1 MARRSIPER
10 GSWLLREMAYD
21 LRGHSLRDWLCA
33 VSAALGAMALMWV
46 ALAWAA
52 M

>member
-21 LRGHSLRDWLCA
+21 LRGLRGEWA
-33 VSAALGAMALMWV
+33 VIVAVALGAMAFMW
-46 ALAWAA
+46 ASLAWAA